1 MKAKR
6 GDAISVLALAPL
18 ASSVV
23 TMREIKAAVR
33 LAKLQLRP
41 RAL

>member
-1 MKAKR
+1 MKPKR

-23 TMREIKAAVR
+23 AMREIKVAVR
-33 LAKLQLRP
+33 LAKLQLLP

>member
-6 GDAISVLALAPL
+6 GDAISVLAHAPL

-23 TMREIKAAVR
+23 AMRDIEVAVR

-41 RAL
+41 RAI